1 MKTGR
6 NVSNAR
12 QLRRLLGCLLA
23 ILIAGSVP
31 VMAAENVAPGTVV
44 HGHVDLAGKQVV
56 LPVGDWIVAGRA
68 AETLPSLAGVPYGAI
83 DSLVLLK
90 LADKPAKTVAAF
102 VIARRNAIAI
112 TDGWGVAPE
121 CQRTDI
127 LLAVVYQD
135 DEGHSF
141 CGFINH
147 VVSAV
152 DPESDPAWKQ
162 AVDYANAQGLSLP
175 ATWLMAGFR
184 LSDLSNVLDVR
195 YNFNPDLQ
203 GVASVPATSW
213 ASSPWSR
220 RQIFGED
227 TATGTRSV
235 VSSLFNRI
243 AFWRAPP
250 PAAEPAAGPQAQAR
264 ADLVNGLK
272 DWVARMRYPVQ
283 FGFDNRADELAPVPM
298 PWTTSP
304 DAPVPELAIRLATLS
319 QLFDRHIIS
328 RAEYERQRAIAVGLS
343 AAEAGNRWTAEELTV
358 VKAITDQVSGA
369 VGYFGS
375 DLLYTGTIQTA
386 SQIWGFDQFLDLVR
400 YSAQEYLWQKFGPRK
415 LGISEAVAFPGA
427 GIDG

>member
-12 QLRRLLGCLLA
+12 QLQRLLGCLLA

-44 HGHVDLAGKQVV
+44 HGHVDLAGKQIV
-56 LPVGDWIVAGRA
+56 LPAGDWIVAGRA
-68 AETLPSLAGVPYGAI
+68 AETLPALAGVPYGAI
-83 DSLVLLK
+83 ESLVLLK

-141 CGFINH
+141 CGFVNH
-147 VVSAV
+147 VLSAV
-152 DPESDPAWKQ
+152 EPTSDPAWKQ
-162 AVDYANAQGLSLP
+162 AVDYANAHDLALP
-175 ATWLMAGFR
+175 GTWLMAGFR
-184 LSDLSNVLDVR
+184 LSNLSDVLDVR

-203 GVASVPATSW
+203 GITPVPAKSW
-213 ASSPWSR
+213 ASSIWTRSR
-220 RQIFGED
+220 IFGED
-227 TATGTRSV
+227 TATGTPSV

-272 DWVARMRYPVQ
+272 DWVARMRYPVE
-283 FGFDNRADELAPVPM
+283 FGFDNRAADLGSVPM
-298 PWTTSP
+298 PWTIP
-304 DAPVPELAIRLATLS
+304 VDEPVPELAIRLATLS